1 MNVAMNLAQ
10 GLPRHCLKAV
20 RTRSARLQR
29 GLCTRVSASAGAGEQ
44 YDFDLFT
51 IGAGSGGVRGSRFAS
66 SYGAKVAVCELPFD
80 YISSDTKGGVGGT
93 CVLRGCV
100 PKKLM
105 VYAAEYADDFKAS
118 QGFGWTLPAGA
129 ATHSWTGFI
138 EAKRKE
144 LQRLNGAYKNTLK
157 NAKVE
162 LVEGRGRVVD
172 AHTVEVTFIRDDS
185 SSVSSST
192 PPQAAAAAA
201 PAATAAAPPSSSF
214 PPPDLDGAWLT
225 APPRPAPPPPP
236 PPPNSM
242 SPQVDGKRYRAKN
255 ILIAVGG
262 KPHKLDIPGAEL
274 CITSDEALELPECPK
289 KVAVLGSGYIAVE
302 FAGIFSRFGA
312 EVHTVYRQPLPLRG
326 FDGEVRKFAAEQYAA
341 AGLHLHHS
349 SNPVSVSKQANGK
362 LSLVVKGPDGATST
376 LTDLD
381 QVMMATGRVPK
392 TSGLGLEEAG
402 VKMGSKGQVVV
413 DEYCRTNVP
422 SIWAVGDVID
432 RIQLTP
438 VALMEGMAVAKSVA
452 LNTPTVPD
460 YTAVPSA
467 VFSNPEIATVGYS
480 EEQAAEKFG
489 DLDIYT
495 TSFKP
500 MRNTVS
506 GSPLRTF
513 MKVVVD
519 AASQKVVGMHMVGAE
534 AAEIMQGFAVAVK
547 VGVTKQQLDSV
558 VGIHPSA
565 AEEFVTMRTVS
576 RQVRK
581 SA

>member
-20 RTRSARLQR
+20 GTRSARLSR
-29 GLCTRVSASAGAGEQ
+29 GLCTRVSASASAGEQ
-44 YDFDLFT
+44 FDFDLFT

-66 SYGAKVAVCELPFD
+66 SYGAKVAV
-80 YISSDTKGGVGGT
+80 
-93 CVLRGCV
+93 
-100 PKKLM
+100 
-105 VYAAEYADDFKAS
+105 
-118 QGFGWTLPAGA
+118 WTLPPGA
-129 ATHSWTGFI
+129 ATHSWTAFI

-172 AHTVEVTFIRDDS
+172 AHTVEV
-185 SSVSSST
+185 
-192 PPQAAAAAA
+192 
-201 PAATAAAPPSSSF
+201 
-214 PPPDLDGAWLT
+214 
-225 APPRPAPPPPP
+225 
-236 PPPNSM
+236 
-242 SPQVDGKRYRAKN
+242 
-255 ILIAVGG
+255 VGG

-274 CITSDEALELPECPK
+274 CITSDEALELPACPQ
-289 KVAVLGSGYIAVE
+289 KVAVLGGGYIAVE

-326 FDGEVRKFAAEQYAA
+326 FDEEVKAEWLCREKEEGRSTCESLTRLAEKHRTDLLVRKFAAEQYAA
-341 AGLHLHHS
+341 AGLHLHAGC
-349 SNPVSVSKQANGK
+349 NPVSVSKQPNGK

-402 VKMGSKGQVVV
+402 VKMGSKGQVLV

-438 VALMEGMAVAKSVA
+438 V
-452 LNTPTVPD
+452 
-460 YTAVPSA
+460 PSA

-480 EEQAAEKFG
+480 EEQAAEKYG
-489 DLDIYT
+489 DVDIYT

-500 MRNTVS
+500 MRNTIS
-506 GSPLRTF
+506 GSPIRTF
-513 MKVVVD
+513 MKIVVD

-534 AAEIMQGFAVAVK
+534 AAEIMQLVAY
-547 VGVTKQQLDSV
+547 L
-558 VGIHPSA
+558 PLPN
-565 AEEFVTMRTVS
+565 
-576 RQVRK
+576 
-581 SA
+581 

>member
-20 RTRSARLQR
+20 GTRSARLSR
-29 GLCTRVSASAGAGEQ
+29 GLCTRVSASASAGEQ
-44 YDFDLFT
+44 FDFDLFT

-105 VYAAEYADDFKAS
+105 VYASEYAEEFKAS
-118 QGFGWTLPAGA
+118 QGFGWTLPPGA
-129 ATHSWTGFI
+129 ATHSWTAFI

-172 AHTVEVTFIRDDS
+172 AHTVEV
-185 SSVSSST
+185 
-192 PPQAAAAAA
+192 
-201 PAATAAAPPSSSF
+201 
-214 PPPDLDGAWLT
+214 
-225 APPRPAPPPPP
+225 
-236 PPPNSM
+236 
-242 SPQVDGKRYRAKN
+242 DGKRYRAKN

-274 CITSDEALELPECPK
+274 CITSDEALELPACPQ
-289 KVAVLGSGYIAVE
+289 KVAVLGGGYIAVE

-326 FDGEVRKFAAEQYAA
+326 FDEEVRKFAAEQYAA
-341 AGLHLHHS
+341 AGLHLHAGC
-349 SNPVSVSKQANGK
+349 NPVSVSKQPNGK

-402 VKMGSKGQVVV
+402 VKMGSKGQVLV

-452 LNTPTVPD
+452 HNTPTVPD
-460 YTAVPSA
+460 YFAVPSA

-480 EEQAAEKFG
+480 EEQAAEKYG
-489 DLDIYT
+489 DVDIYT

-500 MRNTVS
+500 MRNTIS
-506 GSPLRTF
+506 GSPIRTF
-513 MKVVVD
+513 MKIVVD

-547 VGVTKQQLDSV
+547 VGATKQQLDSV

-581 SA
+581 PA